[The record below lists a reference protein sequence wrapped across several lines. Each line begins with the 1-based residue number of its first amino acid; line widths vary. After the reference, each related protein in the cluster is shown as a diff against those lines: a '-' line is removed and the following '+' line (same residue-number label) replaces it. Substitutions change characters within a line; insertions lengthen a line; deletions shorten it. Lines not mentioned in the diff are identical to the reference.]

1 MLTPRL
7 NCRSTTSMWDT
18 HTKRPFQAFTLWRKP
33 HFTITHLVQRV
44 HMHVRAHTHTT
55 VSQSRERVPVLNGWL
70 IFLNATRIL
79 KALGAYN
86 CRRLLL
92 LDSHMQKETLDTR
105 ERSHI

>member
-1 MLTPRL
+1 
-7 NCRSTTSMWDT
+7 MWDT

-33 HFTITHLVQRV
+33 HFTITHLVQCV
-44 HMHVRAHTHTT
+44 HMHVRAHTHTR

-92 LDSHMQKETLDTR
+92 LDSHMQEETLDTR